1 LATFAILLKAAKQYR
16 DVFAKGWLP
25 NVYAMPEFATFS
37 EQEIKDFLGSNTL
50 RQYEEKLMAEILKEL
65 KKGKLNDEVKEIIV
79 KLFTEFYGVMY
90 NQRSVWQSRLKN
102 A

>member
-1 LATFAILLKAAKQYR
+1 MSFTS
-16 DVFAKGWLP
+16 
-25 NVYAMPEFATFS
+25 S
-37 EQEIKDFLGSNTL
+37 EQKEIEIMIRKELKDFLGSNTL

-65 KKGKLNDEVKEIIV
+65 KKGKLNNEVKEIIV

-90 NQRSVWQSRLKN
+90 NQRSVCQSRLKN

>member
-1 LATFAILLKAAKQYR
+1 MAFTS
-16 DVFAKGWLP
+16 
-25 NVYAMPEFATFS
+25 S
-37 EQEIKDFLGSNTL
+37 EQKEIEIMIRKEIKDFLGSNTL

-65 KKGKLNDEVKEIIV
+65 KKGKLNDEVKETIV

-102 A
+102 V

>member
-1 LATFAILLKAAKQYR
+1 
-16 DVFAKGWLP
+16 
-25 NVYAMPEFATFS
+25 
-37 EQEIKDFLGSNTL
+37 
-50 RQYEEKLMAEILKEL
+50 MAEILKEL